1 MRDLVWFWFG
11 GFDLIWE
18 EGGGSTRG
26 EKGIFGF
33 ERRMET
39 PPPLRPGLGFK
50 FPLLF
55 FFFNQISYSGFFYI
69 VVFAVIF
76 FLYFWAC
83 WAGTQ
88 GLFGELEIL
97 RSNWLVA
104 SFLEFGKA
112 EFPSF

>member
-11 GFDLIWE
+11 GFDSIWE

-55 FFFNQISYSGFFYI
+55 FFFNQISYSGFFLYRG
-69 VVFAVIF
+69 FCCDFFFCIF
-76 FLYFWAC
+76 GLAGLELRAC
-83 WAGTQ
+83 LGS
-88 GLFGELEIL
+88 LKF
-97 RSNWLVA
+97 
-104 SFLEFGKA
+104 
-112 EFPSF
+112 

>member
-1 MRDLVWFWFG
+1 MEEPAPPPPAIARRDSEVEMRDLVWFWFG

-69 VVFAVIF
+69 VVFADF
-76 FLYFWAC
+76 FSVFL
-83 WAGTQ
+83 
-88 GLFGELEIL
+88 GLLGWN
-97 RSNWLVA
+97 SGHV
-104 SFLEFGKA
+104 
-112 EFPSF
+112 